1 MNKDDNDSNWTIH
14 NDRQSVTVGINT
26 RIWLL
31 RRQKMV
37 PTLIRLGRKHT
48 RLFLREAAMQCIPNK
63 KPRRLYHQ
71 GLVWDDENNRLGYSR
86 RMIPIRFNDY
96 KIHGIVVEG
105 VPQSSSSML

>member
-1 MNKDDNDSNWTIH
+1 LDKDDPNWTIH
-14 NDRQSVTVGINT
+14 NDCQSVTVGINT

-31 RRQKMV
+31 RRQRMV

-48 RLFLREAAMQCIPNK
+48 RLFLKEAAMHYIPNK
-63 KPRRLYHQ
+63 KPRRIIHQ
-71 GLVWDDENNRLGYSR
+71 GLFWDDTNNRLCYSR